1 MDKDNF
7 PEALEVTAWTEDGTV
22 MALRHRDLPIE
33 GVQFHPESIITETG
47 KTIIQNWL
55 DSLSPP
61 NLHRLPVK
69 VLAAAGKDDDAR
81 AGDGHP
87 G

>member
-1 MDKDNF
+1 MPRGARYHSLVVDKDNF

-55 DSLSPP
+55 DSL
-61 NLHRLPVK
+61 
-69 VLAAAGKDDDAR
+69 
-81 AGDGHP
+81 
-87 G
+87 